1 MLNLPQD
8 QSVDSR
14 LLEVILDY
22 EYLTASYKLFWFS
35 GIFKEIIR
43 GNQKMTFRRVVCR
56 MIAAAWYPLLQYH
69 LDFGYSD
76 NLNRVV
82 TMIYNKYGLPSEA
95 KEEEIVEIL
104 YNLNDPEIER
114 AMRDLFKFVP
124 YRLLS
129 PFYSDV
135 LSGRNEREKNKLILD
150 LSLNSDKALYRILM
164 PQESIVVNDNW
175 FEYIYKN
182 QSIVLGW
189 MNYKL
194 IYFLQKKNPN
204 VPAIPFKL
212 SAPYQRNLTTAKKFW
227 NEITEQQ
234 AIIDVYTGKPLNN
247 NYYCKY
253 GEISIDHFLP
263 WSFVLHDELWN
274 LIPTFKNVNSSKSNK
289 LPKLD
294 LYMDDFCEVQFIA
307 FNFVRKKKDSK
318 KFLEDYLTI
327 NKKLDLNAMIHAT
340 QEVSKNEFNNSLKT
354 TIFPLY
360 QIAYNQGYELWQN
373 NLI

>member
-1 MLNLPQD
+1 MITLPPD
-8 QSVDSR
+8 QSLDSR

-35 GIFKEIIR
+35 GIFKEIIL
-43 GNQKMTFRRVVCR
+43 GNQRMTFRRVVCR
-56 MIAAAWYPLLQYH
+56 MIATAWYPLLQYH

-82 TMIYNKYGLPSEA
+82 TMIHSKHGIPCEA
-95 KEEEIVEIL
+95 KEDEIIEKL
-104 YNLNDPEIER
+104 ENLKDPEVEKAIKN
-114 AMRDLFKFVP
+114 LYKFVP

-135 LSGRNEREKNKLILD
+135 LTGMNEREKNKLILN
-150 LSLNSDKALYRILM
+150 LSQNSDKALYQILM
-164 PQESIVVNDNW
+164 PQETIIVNDNW

-212 SAPYQRNLTTAKKFW
+212 SAPYQRNLTMAKKFW
-227 NEITEQQ
+227 NNIIEQH
-234 AIIDVYTGKPLNN
+234 AVTDVYTGKPLNN
-247 NYYCKY
+247 DNYCKY
-253 GEISIDHFLP
+253 GEISIDHFIP

-274 LIPTFKNVNSSKSNK
+274 LIPTFKKVNSSKSNK

-294 LYMDDFCEVQFIA
+294 LYMNDFCEVQFMA
-307 FNFVRKKKDSK
+307 FNIARKKKDSK
-318 KFLEDYLTI
+318 NFLEDYLTI
-327 NKKLDLNAMIHAT
+327 NKKLDLNEMIHSKR
-340 QEVSKNEFNNSLKT
+340 EVSKNEFNDSLKT
-354 TIFPLY
+354 TIYPLY